1 MFNAAFG
8 AVPEVST
15 RSALSMGSNFDFD
28 FKLPE
33 MKKSVVAATAG
44 FVPAAFSSVVA
55 FATEGT
61 NEIFGVDDVRLLAV
75 LFFVHLGLLTA
86 YLQSYGD
93 DMVEGEDFFGEID
106 YGMTKSGKQ
115 LGLYSDMTADIKR
128 AAGKN

>member
-1 MFNAAFG
+1 
-8 AVPEVST
+8 
-15 RSALSMGSNFDFD
+15 MG
-28 FKLPE
+28 
-33 MKKSVVAATAG
+33 KKGVVAAAAG
-44 FVPAAFSSVVA
+44 LIPAVVTSSAA

-128 AAGKN
+128 AAEKTKLYKKSLAYTCVINNKRDIM